1 MQKYWQSTND
11 CSCLWFT
18 LRNYLRK
25 EGFFVTQITWT
36 ESKFF
41 TNDKLSEIKGKELSF
56 SELSTNDCYVYP
68 QPSKRNTKIEPHG
81 FILGRFSCIFDRR
94 WVCKSLHVVALSL
107 YKLLSWTNCPNEE
120 NGNVIF
126 LYVRRW
132 CFYDVKRRH
141 NFSLS
146 CTSKW
151 RPLHSIETFQ
161 KKSSQN

>member
-126 LYVRRW
+126 LYVDGAFMMSNVGIIFLSLVLRNEGLYILLRR
-132 CFYDVKRRH
+132 FK
-141 NFSLS
+141 
-146 CTSKW
+146 
-151 RPLHSIETFQ
+151 